1 MEPLHLQLLLAENFS
16 RVQTVDYLHELL
28 LESCLVVNLTL
39 TMSVILAT
47 FFANDK
53 RSL

>member
-1 MEPLHLQLLLAENFS
+1 MELLHLQLLLAENFS

-28 LESCLVVNLTL
+28 LESYLVVNLTP
-39 TMSVILAT
+39 TMSVILAP
-47 FFANDK
+47 FFVNDK